1 MNALDL
7 FSWIAEMGSVLE
19 HRDGGY
25 EECNCGEGAA
35 ENCGK
40 VVESEGAND
49 VLNACSG
56 QALAVRPW

>member
-1 MNALDL
+1 
-7 FSWIAEMGSVLE
+7 MGSVLE

-25 EECNCGEGAA
+25 KECNCCEGAA
-35 ENCGK
+35 ENYSK

-56 QALAVRPW
+56 QALAVRTW